1 MTFVTGQSAGGKRI
15 SIQGSMLS
23 PAAIQQIRLLQP
35 GDKIV
40 FEQILVVCRTC
51 RVREWPPFTITIV
64 GM

>member
-1 MTFVTGQSAGGKRI
+1 MNFVTGQSAGGKRI
-15 SIQGSMLS
+15 
-23 PAAIQQIRLLQP
+23 AIRGASLTAEAVQQVQQLRP
-35 GDKIV
+35 GDKII